1 MRRRICLLVILMNAF
16 ASANPSD
23 VLMKSMTGLGEAAAS
38 FEARAE
44 DRSGVSSKKNA
55 AGT

>member
-1 MRRRICLLVILMNAF
+1 MNAF

-44 DRSGVSSKKNA
+44 DRSGVSSKKNV